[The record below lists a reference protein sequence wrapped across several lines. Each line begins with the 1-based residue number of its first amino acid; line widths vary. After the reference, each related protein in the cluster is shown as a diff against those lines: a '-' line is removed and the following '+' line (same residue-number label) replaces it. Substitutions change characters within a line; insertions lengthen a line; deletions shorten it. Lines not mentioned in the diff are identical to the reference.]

1 MHRNHAL
8 LQLRH
13 LNLHIYPNQSPVPA
27 STATRARIAFGRTAS
42 LYSADCCSNKSTQGI
57 LTTRTSIFSFANSA
71 LASKAK
77 DTSEPVA
84 MMIASGVSFV
94 ESAITIAAFNAS
106 LELPGSCGKF

>member
-1 MHRNHAL
+1 MKPNF
-8 LQLRH
+8 
-13 LNLHIYPNQSPVPA
+13 LNKIPAGAEAPKPCIVTTAPSKPTYYPPKSVPA

-57 LTTRTSIFSFANSA
+57 LTTRTSISSFANSA

-84 MMIASGVSFV
+84 IMIASGVSLV
-94 ESAITIAAFNAS
+94 ESAIT
-106 LELPGSCGKF
+106 